1 MKKLSDYFYFN
12 SKKQSHSSEHFDYI
26 MIEII
31 DDVVKKEKFF
41 MTDTIYYLRDYGL
54 QKRI

>member
-12 SKKQSHSSEHFDYI
+12 SKKQSHSSENFDYI

-54 QKRI
+54 HKRI